1 MADPSPLT
9 ELAAQL
15 PPDWKWV
22 ALFHAP
28 DGFEREWR
36 AWLGVAVHEETC
48 PSCAGGVS
56 GPTRPPEGSRR
67 SRDEHPDLVA
77 REHGVPGDESHLA
90 TERLGDQHAV
100 EWIVVVTR
108 ERAGSKGI

>member
-1 MADPSPLT
+1 MPALDRRTTREHMADPSPLT

-36 AWLGVAVHEETC
+36 AWLGVAVHEE
-48 PSCAGGVS
+48 
-56 GPTRPPEGSRR
+56 
-67 SRDEHPDLVA
+67 DLSLLRWWGQRA
-77 REHGVPGDESHLA
+77 
-90 TERLGDQHAV
+90 DQA
-100 EWIVVVTR
+100 
-108 ERAGSKGI
+108 A